1 MRIADALTDESAQT
15 LVKIRPELVSG
26 WAGCAYWHPQPVERD
41 PSPQHSALSD
51 GSQQVAWTSGAQQEP
66 LSWLGGGA
74 GLVSVCSFIV
84 LL

>member
-1 MRIADALTDESAQT
+1 
-15 LVKIRPELVSG
+15 
-26 WAGCAYWHPQPVERD
+26 
-41 PSPQHSALSD
+41 LSD
-51 GSQQVAWTSGAQQEP
+51 GLQQVAWTSGAQQEP